1 VLRRPMTRMAR
12 WFIRLVTRSVVL
24 ALCAMFGASILA
36 PRADAAELVMF
47 VEAGCPWCARWDRE
61 VGEAYAHSEEGHIAP
76 LRRIDI
82 SMARRT
88 GLRLA
93 AAVTVTPTFVLV
105 EEGAEVGRIV
115 GYPGADF
122 FWGML
127 GALIARLPAV
137 TPVRPRENR
146 VVPGRQASLA
156 RFVCRAAG
164 PFVGKQ
170 TERGDIGVRHPV

>member
-1 VLRRPMTRMAR
+1 ML
-12 WFIRLVTRSVVL
+12 
-24 ALCAMFGASILA
+24 GASIFA

-61 VGEAYAHSEEGHIAP
+61 VGEAYAHSEEGRIAP

-93 AAVTVTPTFVLV
+93 GAVTVTPTFVLV
-105 EEGAEVGRIV
+105 EDGIEVGRII

-127 GALIARLPAV
+127 GELIARLPA
-137 TPVRPRENR
+137 TMPRRPRENG
-146 VVPGRQASLA
+146 VTPGRQASLA
-156 RFVCRAAG
+156 RSICRDAG
-164 PFVGKQ
+164 PFARRLSTQ
-170 TERGDIGVRHPV
+170 ATSAFANPFDA